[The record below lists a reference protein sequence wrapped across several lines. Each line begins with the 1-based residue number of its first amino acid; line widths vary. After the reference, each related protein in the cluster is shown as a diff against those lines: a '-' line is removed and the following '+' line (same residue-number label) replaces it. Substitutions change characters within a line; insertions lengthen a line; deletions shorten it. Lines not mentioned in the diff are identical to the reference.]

1 MNSIKTLSAAL
12 TEWAM
17 VVVKSGMPQ
26 LVVPPDSTIG
36 RMMLFMGVN
45 PATYN
50 IYNELGFLLQPTLK
64 TYIDPMLVKF
74 FKDMSDEEVMS
85 VAMAYID
92 ACEQHANEQGHVNLF
107 GIELGANAFAGLRD
121 IIKSK

>member
-12 TEWAM
+12 TEWVM
-17 VVVKSGMPQ
+17 VVAKSAMPQ
-26 LVVPPDSTIG
+26 LVVPVDSTIG
-36 RMMLFMGVN
+36 RMMSFIGVN

-50 IYNELGFLLQPTLK
+50 IYAELGFLLQPTLK
-64 TYIDPMLVKF
+64 TYIDPMLAKF

-92 ACEQHANEQGHVNLF
+92 ACEQHANEQGYVNLF

>member
-92 ACEQHANEQGHVNLF
+92 ACEQHPNEQGYVNLF

>member
-26 LVVPPDSTIG
+26 LVVPTDSTIG
-36 RMMLFMGVN
+36 RMMSFMGVN

-64 TYIDPMLVKF
+64 TYIDPMLTKF

-85 VAMAYID
+85 VAMAYVD
-92 ACEQHANEQGHVNLF
+92 ACEQHANEQGYVNLF

>member
-1 MNSIKTLSAAL
+1 
-12 TEWAM
+12 
-17 VVVKSGMPQ
+17 
-26 LVVPPDSTIG
+26 
-36 RMMLFMGVN
+36 ML
-45 PATYN
+45 A
-50 IYNELGFLLQPTLK
+50 
-64 TYIDPMLVKF
+64 KF

-92 ACEQHANEQGHVNLF
+92 ACEQHANEQGHVNIF

>member
-26 LVVPPDSTIG
+26 LVVPTDSTIG
-36 RMMLFMGVN
+36 RMMSFMGVN

-64 TYIDPMLVKF
+64 TYIDPMLTKF
-74 FKDMSDEEVMS
+74 FKDMSDEEIMS

-92 ACEQHANEQGHVNLF
+92 ACEQHANEQGYVNLF